1 MCRPV
6 PPSPVP
12 PSPRPPVPPSP
23 RPPVSPSP
31 RLPVPSIPVRD
42 TLNEGIMVVFAC
54 GSCGDPLKK
63 NQVEKHCQFKCKKC
77 DVLSCID
84 CGKDFWG
91 DSYKEHTKCI
101 SEEEKYSGKDFKPRP
116 GANKGEVKQEA
127 WFQQVQQ
134 AIDSVNSSDHRLKE
148 LLERLKE
155 FPNIPRKKAKFENF
169 VKNSVRVGN
178 VALVTQAWDAI
189 SASLSNSV
197 SI

>member
-1 MCRPV
+1 MCRPI

-12 PSPRPPVPPSP
+12 PSPRPPSPVPPSP
-23 RPPVSPSP
+23 RPPRPA
-31 RLPVPSIPVRD
+31 VPSIPGFHLSVRD
-42 TLNEGIMVVFAC
+42 TLNQGIMVVFAC

-63 NQVEKHCQFKCKKC
+63 SQVEKHYQFKCKNC

-134 AIDSVNSSDHRLKE
+134 AIDSANSSNHRLKE

-155 FPNIPRKKAKFENF
+155 FPQHSSQESK
-169 VKNSVRVGN
+169 V
-178 VALVTQAWDAI
+178 
-189 SASLSNSV
+189 
-197 SI
+197 